1 MRSKGFPR
9 DARLLSKPEF
19 DAAFGGVRRHSD
31 WFTAHVRP
39 TPGARARLGLAVS
52 RRVAKRA
59 VDRNRLKRLVRE
71 HFRQVAVALPPFDLV
86 VTAKP
91 GAAAA
96 TRAALHADLTRL
108 FGRVAALKPEGPAG
122 TIPASKTSSPTLPP
136 GASSPD

>member
-1 MRSKGFPR
+1 MQSTGFPR
-9 DARLLSKPEF
+9 AARLLSKPEF
-19 DAAFGGVRRHSD
+19 DSAFGGVRRHSD

-39 TPGARARLGLAVS
+39 TPGARARLGLAVG
-52 RRVAKRA
+52 RRVSKRA

-71 HFRQVAVALPPFDLV
+71 HFRLAAGGLPSFDLV

-96 TRAALHADLTRL
+96 TRAALHADLERL
-108 FGRVAALKPEGPAG
+108 FRRVAALKPTGPAG
-122 TIPASKTSSPTLPP
+122 TIPAPDTTPPTPPP